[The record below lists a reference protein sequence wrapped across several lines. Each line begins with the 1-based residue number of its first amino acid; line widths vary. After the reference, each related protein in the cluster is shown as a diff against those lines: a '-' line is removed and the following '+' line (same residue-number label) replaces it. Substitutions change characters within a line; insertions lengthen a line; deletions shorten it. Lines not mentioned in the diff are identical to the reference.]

1 MGVCACVYASVCVY
15 SIDLH
20 STGVCAAGGCYMD
33 VKTEPHTDDIAE
45 HSQTTTGPCVCVCLF
60 FMNVVLLTFSA
71 LTLLVGR

>member
-1 MGVCACVYASVCVY
+1 
-15 SIDLH
+15 
-20 STGVCAAGGCYMD
+20 MD

-45 HSQTTTGPCVCVCLF
+45 HSQTTTGPCFCVCLF